1 MAATDTAV
9 ARRYA
14 QAILELA
21 VAHNNLDQWR
31 GDLQTMS
38 DIWRSTPVAVQLDDP
53 KRGRSRRMEEARGLL
68 QGRVNPLAVNLA
80 LLLVRRGRA
89 GLVPVIARQFERIE
103 RDREGR
109 VTAQVTSAIALTDAQ
124 RANLRD
130 QLGRRSGKTVDLD
143 ERVDPS
149 IMGGLVV
156 RIGDEL
162 IDASIAGRLRRIQA
176 QLTSS

>member
-31 GDLQTMS
+31 GDLRTMS

-149 IMGGLVV
+149 IMGGMVV

-176 QLTSS
+176 QLTGG

>member
-130 QLGRRSGKTVDLD
+130 QLGQRSGKTVDLD

-176 QLTSS
+176 QLTGG

>member
-130 QLGRRSGKTVDLD
+130 QLGQRSGKTVDLD